1 MGFSMTDVTRRTFIA
16 GAAMATTAASYA
28 QIRGAND
35 RLRIGIVGC
44 GGQARD
50 HMRNLVRMR
59 EPDNIDI
66 LNVCD
71 IYTKR
76 ADAAAELT
84 GAKTVRDYRTIF
96 DSKDI
101 DYVLIATPEHWH
113 ANM

>member
-76 ADAAAELT
+76 AEAAAELT
-84 GAKTVRDYRTIF
+84 GGEKGPDY
-96 DSKDI
+96 
-101 DYVLIATPEHWH
+101 P
-113 ANM
+113 ANFHKKEDG